1 MGNSYSG
8 GHAKLRIDKVKTLLQ
23 TIDKYNEC
31 NLYDEFLKENTAKL
45 NPIDNI
51 SITA

>member
-1 MGNSYSG
+1 MGNSYVG
-8 GHAKLRIDKVKTLLQ
+8 GHAKMRIDKVKTLLQ
-23 TIDKYNEC
+23 TIDKYNGC

-45 NPIDNI
+45 SPIDNI